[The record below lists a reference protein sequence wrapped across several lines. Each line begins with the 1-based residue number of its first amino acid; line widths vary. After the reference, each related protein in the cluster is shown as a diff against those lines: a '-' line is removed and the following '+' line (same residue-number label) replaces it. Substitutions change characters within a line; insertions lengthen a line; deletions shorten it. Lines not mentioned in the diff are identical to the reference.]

1 MAADKQDANLVGFYK
16 IREATL
22 GVTPATGVWA
32 TREPN
37 TFDDLGGDYTKV
49 ARRPFSPSRQRKKGQ
64 LTDLDADGGYNEDLT
79 QTNMQT
85 EFEEFF
91 FANIRPTGAGDPS
104 EVSGTEYTV
113 ALDHGIQTGSIV
125 KASGFGVAANNGVKM
140 LTSAGA
146 TTLAAA
152 GLAVEASPP
161 ANAVV
166 KEVGFQFATA
176 DADISIAGGRCILG
190 STVADFTTMPLLEG
204 GWVFVA
210 FDDDNIGFARIAVN
224 GITATALTFD
234 KTTWTPVAD
243 DGTGVDAAI
252 YFSDILRNEPD
263 PDDIVRFSSTFERTL
278 GRDDVGVQSENLTGA
293 IASEMTWTSPLANL
307 VTIDMGYMAL
317 RSKTR
322 TGTEGPLSARASNTR
337 APSKNEEAFNTSSN
351 VYRLRMAV
359 VSDDTLNPTPY
370 FARVTEWNGTINNN
384 VSGAKAQG
392 VLGSF
397 DMVVGN
403 FDFDLELTAY
413 FSTVEA
419 IRAVETNESVTFD
432 AIYAK
437 QNAGLYIDLPLLTLG
452 GGRLEI
458 EQDAAI
464 MLPLESPAAESPF
477 GHTALVGWFPY
488 LPDEAMPG

>member
-1 MAADKQDANLVGFYK
+1 MPADKQDANLVGFYK

-37 TFDDLGGDYTKV
+37 SFDDLGGDYTKV

-64 LTDLDADGGYNEDLT
+64 LTDLDADGGFNEDLT
-79 QTNMQT
+79 QSNMLS

-91 FANIRPTGAGDPS
+91 FANIRPTGAGDPTDVTATLYNVA
-104 EVSGTEYTV
+104 VS
-113 ALDHGIQTGSIV
+113 HGLQAGSIV
-125 KASGFGVAANNGVKM
+125 KASGFGVAGNNGIKT
-140 LTSAGA
+140 LTATGA
-146 TTLAAA
+146 TTLTAP
-152 GLAVEASPP
+152 GLAIEALPP
-161 ANAVV
+161 AAAVV
-166 KEVGFQFATA
+166 KEVGFSFATA
-176 DADISIAGGRCILG
+176 DAEITISGGRCILG
-190 STVADFTTMPLLEG
+190 STIADFTTMPLLEG
-204 GWVFVA
+204 GWVFVD
-210 FDDDNIGFARIAVN
+210 FDADNVGYARIAVG
-224 GITATALTFD
+224 GIAANTLTFD

-243 DGTGVDAAI
+243 DGTGVDAEI

-263 PDDIVRFSSTFERTL
+263 PDDIIRYSSTFERTL

-293 IASEMTWTSPLANL
+293 IASELTWTSPLANL
-307 VTIDMGYMAL
+307 VTIDLAYMAL

-337 APSKNEEAFNTSSN
+337 APAKNEEAFNTSSN

-370 FARVTEWNGTINNN
+370 FARVTEFTATINNN

-403 FDFDLELTAY
+403 FDFDLELMAY

-488 LPDEAMPG
+488 LPDTAMPG

>member
-1 MAADKQDANLVGFYK
+1 MAADKQDANLVGLYK
-16 IREATL
+16 IREASL

-37 TFDDLGGDYTKV
+37 SFDDLGGDYTKV

-79 QTNMQT
+79 QHNMQS

-91 FANIRPTGAGDPS
+91 FANIRPTGVADPS
-104 EVSGTEYTV
+104 GVSGTQYTV
-113 ALDHGIQTGSIV
+113 GTGHGIQTGSLV
-125 KASGFGVAANNGVKM
+125 KASGFAIAGNNGIKEI
-140 LTSAGA
+140 TTAGS
-146 TTLAAA
+146 TTLTAS
-152 GLAVEASPP
+152 GLTIEASPP
-161 ANAVV
+161 ADAVI
-166 KEVGFQFATA
+166 KEVGFAFATA
-176 DADISIAGGRCILG
+176 DVDITVSGGRCILG
-190 STVADFTTMPLLEG
+190 STLADFTTMPLLAG
-204 GWVFVA
+204 GWVFLNY
-210 FDDDNIGFARIAVN
+210 DGDNVGYARIGVD
-224 GITATALTFD
+224 GIAANSLTFD

-243 DGTGVDAAI
+243 DGTGVDAVI

-278 GRDDVGVQSENLTGA
+278 GRDDDGVQSENLTGA

-307 VTIDMGYMAL
+307 VSIDMAYMAL

-322 TGTEGPLSARASNTR
+322 TGAEGPLSARASNSR
-337 APSKNEEAFNTSSN
+337 ARALNEEAFNTSSN

-413 FSTVEA
+413 FSTVAA
-419 IRAVETNESVTFD
+419 IRAVESNDSVTFD

-437 QNAGLYIDLPLLTLG
+437 QNAGIYIDLPLLTLG

-477 GHTALVGWFPY
+477 GHTALIGWFPY
-488 LPDEAMPG
+488 LPDVAMPG